1 MFDTAIRSDAL
12 ARPVIRP
19 GELLLNELFFSV
31 QGEGASIGMPA
42 VFARLHL
49 CNLRCVWCDT
59 RYTWDPEHPEFS
71 AFERITP
78 AELATRLE
86 AMPCRRLVITGGE
99 PLLHT
104 AAIDA
109 LLDLLD
115 GWTIELE
122 TNGALVG
129 SPKIR
134 ERCQLNISPKL
145 PSSGN
150 PRSLM
155 HRPDVLRSL
164 AVAPNAWFK
173 FVVADRADFA
183 AMEELISVC
192 ELPPARVIVMPEGR
206 TQAELT
212 RHALE
217 IVDLV
222 KERGYRL
229 LPRLHVML
237 WGDKR
242 GV

>member
-1 MFDTAIRSDAL
+1 MSDTAIHLAES

-31 QGEGASIGMPA
+31 QGEGVSIGMPA
-42 VFARLHL
+42 VFARLQL

-59 RYTWDPEHPEFS
+59 RYTWDSEHPQFY
-71 AFERITP
+71 AFEPIAPT
-78 AELATRLE
+78 ELATRLG

-104 AAIDA
+104 AAIDV

-122 TNGALVG
+122 TNGTLVG

-150 PRSLM
+150 LPSLM

-164 AVAPNAWFK
+164 AVARNAWFK

-183 AMEELISVC
+183 AMEELISAC

-206 TQAELT
+206 SQAELT

>member
-1 MFDTAIRSDAL
+1 MFDSAGRTDAV
-12 ARPVIRP
+12 ASPVIRP

-31 QGEGASIGMPA
+31 QGEGVSIGIPA

-59 RYTWDPEHPEFS
+59 RYTWDAEHPDFY

-86 AMPCRRLVITGGE
+86 AIPCRRLVITGGE

-115 GWTIELE
+115 GWTVEIE
-122 TNGALVG
+122 TNGTLVG

-134 ERCQLNISPKL
+134 ARCQLNISPKL

-150 PRSLM
+150 SPGLM
-155 HRPDVLRSL
+155 YRPDVLRAL
-164 AVAPNAWFK
+164 TNAPNAWFK
-173 FVVADRADFA
+173 FVVADGTDFA
-183 AMEELISVC
+183 AMEELISAC
-192 ELPPARVIVMPEGR
+192 EIPMTRVIVMPEGR
-206 TQAELT
+206 TQAALT
-212 RHALE
+212 EHALAIIE
-217 IVDLV
+217 IV
-222 KERGYRL
+222 KQRGYRM

-237 WGDKR
+237 WGDRR

>member
-1 MFDTAIRSDAL
+1 MFDTAIRTDAL

-31 QGEGASIGMPA
+31 QGEGVSIGMPA
-42 VFARLHL
+42 IFARLHL
-49 CNLRCVWCDT
+49 CNLQCSWCDT
-59 RYTWDPEHPEFS
+59 RYTWDPEYPEFY
-71 AFERITP
+71 AFERVTP
-78 AELATRLE
+78 GELAARVE
-86 AMPCRRLVITGGE
+86 AMSCRRLVITGGE

-104 AAIDA
+104 AALDA
-109 LLDLLD
+109 LIELLD
-115 GWTIELE
+115 GWIIEVE
-122 TNGALVG
+122 TNGTLVG
-129 SPKIR
+129 SPTIR

-150 PRSLM
+150 SPRLM
-155 HRPDVLRSL
+155 YRLDALRAL
-164 AVAPNAWFK
+164 AAAPNAWFK

-183 AMEELISVC
+183 AMEEIISAC

-212 RHALE
+212 RHALA
-217 IVDLV
+217 IADLV